1 MSVMEHENLSLIVA
15 ETRWPSSV
23 IDCEVDETLLYSE
36 MILKGLLAHLRSGG
50 GTKMV
55 VVEER
60 KKIGGGFEF
69 SGNGGGGKGRRL
81 VEVLVGFL
89 VGVVMFYL
97 LV

>member
-1 MSVMEHENLSLIVA
+1 MAVMEHENLSLIVA

-23 IDCEVDETLLYSE
+23 IDCEVDETL
-36 MILKGLLAHLRSGG
+36 IWWWWR
-50 GTKMV
+50 
-55 VVEER
+55 
-60 KKIGGGFEF
+60 
-69 SGNGGGGKGRRL
+69 KGRRL

>member
-1 MSVMEHENLSLIVA
+1 M
-15 ETRWPSSV
+15 
-23 IDCEVDETLLYSE
+23 
-36 MILKGLLAHLRSGG
+36 
-50 GTKMV
+50 
-55 VVEER
+55 EER

-89 VGVVMFYL
+89 VGVVMLYL